1 MNKVTFIEILMDSML
16 RQTFLQNLTVS
27 LLVFLLTT
35 ALVDSLLFF
44 IIKLINYVLSRLG
57 YGMHVQYLLMKYSL
71 FIYTVFSLVTLLHY
85 CFINLPNYSYVN
97 KTETP
102 SFSYM
107 VDYHSSAL
115 TTLYRQKDFQLFLL
129 LLGIWLLGFLFFFLL
144 RLTLEKVQL
153 KKIMK
158 HNQPLEYVSFELNV
172 RPILEEL
179 HLKRKVTLYV
189 NDTISTPFSIGIR
202 KATIV
207 FPYAQFSEEEI
218 YLLLKHELTHIQSRD
233 IPFKTL
239 MCFIS
244 GLHWYNPIIQCFA
257 NDFYHMSELS
267 CDEQVLKGKS
277 KKVRSIYAHLLLN
290 VAQGK
295 IPKLCTTTFSSKQ
308 AAFIERRIRQ
318 IVHMATKTKLP
329 PTIVLAF
336 VLFYSVTVLFAT
348 SQTFTTYDT
357 LAAKYGTSTSI
368 EEESVDTF
376 EEYENRTETM
386 YSLQERT
393 LTFLAPNRVDTCIKE
408 GEEQTFAS
416 IYLEHGSSV
425 RISLSSDYDTD
436 CFCIGIGSK
445 TGQYRYVQ
453 SKSGMISYTF
463 EISENSSYS
472 IFLKNQ
478 NLQDDVH
485 LTGTIYIQ

>member
-44 IIKLINYVLSRLG
+44 ITKLINYILSRLG
-57 YGMHVQYLLMKYSL
+57 YGMHVQYLLMKCSL
-71 FIYTVFSLVTLLHY
+71 FIYTAFSLVTLLHY
-85 CFINLPNYSYVN
+85 FFINLPTYNYVN
-97 KTETP
+97 KTEFP

-115 TTLYRQKDFQLFLL
+115 TTLYQKKDFQLFLL
-129 LLGIWLLGFLFFFLL
+129 LLGIWLLGFLLFFLL
-144 RLTLEKVQL
+144 RLTLEKIQL

-158 HNQPLEYVSFELNV
+158 HNRPLEYVSFELNL

-189 NDTISTPFSIGIR
+189 NNTINTPFSIGIR
-202 KATIV
+202 KASIV

-218 YLLLKHELTHIQSRD
+218 YLLLKHELTHIQSQD

-239 MCFIS
+239 MCLIS

-267 CDEQVLKGKS
+267 CDEQVLNGKS
-277 KKVRSIYAHLLLN
+277 KKERSIYAHLLLN
-290 VAQGK
+290 VAQGNV
-295 IPKLCTTTFSSKQ
+295 PKLCTTTFSSKHGT
-308 AAFIERRIRQ
+308 FIERRIKQ
-318 IVHMATKTKLP
+318 IVHMAAKTKLP
-329 PTIVLAF
+329 AIIIFAF
-336 VLFYSVTVLFAT
+336 ALFYTVTVLFAT
-348 SQTFTTYDT
+348 NQTFITYDYI
-357 LAAKYGTSTSI
+357 AEKYGSNTSI
-368 EEESVDTF
+368 AEKSANTF
-376 EEYENRTETM
+376 EEYENREENII
-386 YSLQERT
+386 SPQKRT
-393 LTFLAPNRVDTCIKE
+393 LSFLTPNRVDTSI
-408 GEEQTFAS
+408 EEKDEQSFAS
-416 IYLEHGSSV
+416 IYLERGRSI

-436 CFCIGIGSK
+436 CFCIGIGSE

-453 SKSGMISYTF
+453 SKNGMISYTF
-463 EISENSSYS
+463 EISEDSNYR
-472 IFLKNQ
+472 IFLENQ
-478 NLQDDVH
+478 NLENNIH